1 MVLQLDVGKIKFQW
15 QGNYDAATD
24 YYRDDVVYHDG
35 SAWVCVKADDP
46 ITGLPVAV
54 TGVTPATSATA
65 SWNKMAQGSDLGS
78 LTGISAGDIIYYD
91 GADFT
96 RLGIGTAGQSLKVNA
111 AANAPEWTNS
121 AQYELARMTTE
132 TYTGGVWSMTTSYAW
147 APGAYIDYT
156 PQHATTSS
164 DKIEVHYNISKGTVN
179 GYGMAHGRYYENGTS
194 GTLTELARRSWQ
206 ASDYHDTSIAF
217 TWLHNGW
224 SGANRV
230 GWQFREYN
238 SNHQAKLHSVYHFD
252 GTSTNQFMPPL
263 IIIKEWKA
271 L

>member
-1 MVLQLDVGKIKFQW
+1 MALNIDVGKIKFTW
-15 QGNYDAATD
+15 KGTYDAATT
-24 YYRDDVVYHDG
+24 YEKDDVVYNAGD
-35 SAWVCVKADDP
+35 SWVCVIGPDAYGNAQ
-46 ITGLPVAV
+46 TV
-54 TGVTPATSATA
+54 TGTAPSSSATA
-65 SWNKMAQGSDLGS
+65 EWNKMAQGSDLGNIS
-78 LTGISAGDIIYYD
+78 GLTTGDTFYYN
-91 GADFT
+91 GTDFT
-96 RLGIGTAGQSLKVNA
+96 RLGIGTAGQALKVNA
-111 AANAPEWTNS
+111 AANAPEWADSN

-132 TYTGGVWSMTTSYAW
+132 TYSGGVWNMSTSYAW

-156 PQHATTSS
+156 PQYATTSS

-230 GWQFREYN
+230 GWKFREYN

-252 GTSTNQFMPPL
+252 GSSTSQFMPPL